1 MRNLWQVAV
10 YEYKRNVFKKSF
22 IITLLS
28 VPLLIAFSVG
38 FGLFIESRQNNPLPV
53 GYVDQAG
60 VLNSALITPEILSD
74 WDDQYDEPVSMIGFQ
89 SEEAARMA
97 LEEDQIQAY
106 FVVPESYLMARRVSV
121 VYIQEPGENAWLQ
134 FYDFL
139 RLNILSG
146 YPPEIVTRAAFGI
159 DFIVRSMDG
168 RREVPAASGPTF
180 GLLMPLFVS
189 MSFLFLLL
197 MSSGYTMSAV
207 ADEKENRTME
217 VLVTTISPFQLIGGK
232 ILGITAISL
241 TLLCSWVGVIA
252 LGIFIGRLVGVNW
265 LNDLSM
271 DWRSVVSVVAI
282 AIPAYLLVSA
292 LMTAIGAMV
301 TTTQEGQS
309 VSTVFVVLHLIPLYI
324 SWSFLNEPHNS
335 QAVLLSLL
343 PFTSLM
349 TVAFRNLFT
358 IVPTWQVAISVLI
371 QTLCACVAIWLASR
385 AFRLGMLHYGQ
396 RMAFRR
402 LFARG

>member
-1 MRNLWQVAV
+1 MRKLWQVAV

-265 LNDLSM
+265 LNDLNM
-271 DWRSVVSVVAI
+271 DWRSVISVVAI

>member
-1 MRNLWQVAV
+1 
-10 YEYKRNVFKKSF
+10 
-22 IITLLS
+22 
-28 VPLLIAFSVG
+28 
-38 FGLFIESRQNNPLPV
+38 
-53 GYVDQAG
+53 
-60 VLNSALITPEILSD
+60 
-74 WDDQYDEPVSMIGFQ
+74 
-89 SEEAARMA
+89 
-97 LEEDQIQAY
+97 
-106 FVVPESYLMARRVSV
+106 
-121 VYIQEPGENAWLQ
+121 
-134 FYDFL
+134 
-139 RLNILSG
+139 
-146 YPPEIVTRAAFGI
+146 
-159 DFIVRSMDG
+159 
-168 RREVPAASGPTF
+168 
-180 GLLMPLFVS
+180 
-189 MSFLFLLL
+189 
-197 MSSGYTMSAV
+197 
-207 ADEKENRTME
+207 
-217 VLVTTISPFQLIGGK
+217 
-232 ILGITAISL
+232 
-241 TLLCSWVGVIA
+241 LLCSWVGVIA

>member
-1 MRNLWQVAV
+1 
-10 YEYKRNVFKKSF
+10 
-22 IITLLS
+22 
-28 VPLLIAFSVG
+28 
-38 FGLFIESRQNNPLPV
+38 
-53 GYVDQAG
+53 
-60 VLNSALITPEILSD
+60 
-74 WDDQYDEPVSMIGFQ
+74 
-89 SEEAARMA
+89 
-97 LEEDQIQAY
+97 
-106 FVVPESYLMARRVSV
+106 
-121 VYIQEPGENAWLQ
+121 
-134 FYDFL
+134 
-139 RLNILSG
+139 
-146 YPPEIVTRAAFGI
+146 
-159 DFIVRSMDG
+159 
-168 RREVPAASGPTF
+168 
-180 GLLMPLFVS
+180 
-189 MSFLFLLL
+189 
-197 MSSGYTMSAV
+197 
-207 ADEKENRTME
+207 ME

>member
-1 MRNLWQVAV
+1 MRKLWQVAV

>member
-1 MRNLWQVAV
+1 
-10 YEYKRNVFKKSF
+10 
-22 IITLLS
+22 
-28 VPLLIAFSVG
+28 
-38 FGLFIESRQNNPLPV
+38 
-53 GYVDQAG
+53 
-60 VLNSALITPEILSD
+60 
-74 WDDQYDEPVSMIGFQ
+74 
-89 SEEAARMA
+89 
-97 LEEDQIQAY
+97 
-106 FVVPESYLMARRVSV
+106 
-121 VYIQEPGENAWLQ
+121 
-134 FYDFL
+134 
-139 RLNILSG
+139 
-146 YPPEIVTRAAFGI
+146 
-159 DFIVRSMDG
+159 
-168 RREVPAASGPTF
+168 
-180 GLLMPLFVS
+180 
-189 MSFLFLLL
+189 